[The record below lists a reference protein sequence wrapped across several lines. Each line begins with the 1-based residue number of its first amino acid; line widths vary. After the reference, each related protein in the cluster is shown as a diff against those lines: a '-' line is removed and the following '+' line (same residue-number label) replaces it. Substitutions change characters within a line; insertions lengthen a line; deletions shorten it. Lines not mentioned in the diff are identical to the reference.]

1 MNEYPASSL
10 DREPAPPP
18 QPVRVSLPDSVPYVT
33 YTIVGITVVFY
44 LLQLASVY
52 FYGYANAPSQM
63 DWLEYFGAQISTA
76 IRAGQIWRL
85 ITPVLLHGSIL
96 HIGFNMYALIIF
108 GTGLERHF
116 GKVRFLLLYLLGGFS
131 GNVFSFLLTKG
142 YSIGASTAIFG
153 LLAAEGVFLYQNR
166 KLFGS
171 QARSAIGNI
180 IFVAAIN
187 LFIGLAPGIDN
198 WGHIG
203 GLLGGLIFTWF
214 AGPLWGLT
222 GTYPALQLA
231 DQREPRQVLT
241 GAAVVILIFGVLTV
255 VGMR

>member
-33 YTIVGITVVFY
+33 YTIVGITVAFY
-44 LLQLASVY
+44 LLQVASIY
-52 FYGYANAPSQM
+52 FFGYANAASQL
-63 DWLEYFGAQISTA
+63 DWLEVFGAKINTA
-76 IRAGQIWRL
+76 IRAGQLWRL
-85 ITPVLLHGSIL
+85 ITPILLHGSIL
-96 HIGFNMYALIIF
+96 HIGFNMYALFVF

-116 GKVRFLLLYLLGGFS
+116 GKVRFLILYLLSGFS
-131 GNVFSFLLTKG
+131 GNVFSFLFTKG

-153 LLAAEGVFLYQNR
+153 LIAAEGVFLFQNR
-166 KLFGS
+166 KLFGN
-171 QARSAIGNI
+171 QVRSAIGNI

-198 WGHIG
+198 WGHVG
-203 GLLGGLIFTWF
+203 GLLGGLIFTWI
-214 AGPLWGLT
+214 AGPLWSLT
-222 GTYPALQLA
+222 GMYPALQLV

-241 GAAVVILIFGVLTV
+241 GAALVILIFGALTA